1 MSLDSRPTGIDWHG
15 GGGTGTVRW
24 GEDTNLLVMF
34 YNKSVHV
41 ATEEGRPIHK
51 DAIFIK
57 IQHPGETLNI
67 IDRPV
72 NDSDKQ
78 RFRTQWSNFV
88 HDRTQ
93 VPEGTPIDLLFP
105 NHPAVADNLRGFGV
119 FTIEQCAGLSA
130 TAIDTIGRGAQE
142 YKTRAQRYLDMANKG
157 QSFHVLQKQ
166 IELKD
171 QEVRIMQ
178 QTINSLKSQLES
190 LTIKL
195 VDPVRASLQPPH
207 MANVDVQAE
216 RINANAPTKEL
227 TDKIQRRRN
236 RKSSIEDTITDP
248 FAAPANNP
256 DIMSIDG
263 QD

>member
-24 GEDTNLLVMF
+24 GEDSNLLVMF
-34 YNKSVHV
+34 YNRSVHV

-51 DAIFIK
+51 DAIYVK
-57 IQHPGETLNI
+57 IQHPGEILNV

-72 NDSDKQ
+72 NDDDKRRFQ
-78 RFRTQWSNFV
+78 RQWSNFV

-93 VPEGTPIDLLFP
+93 VPDGTPIDLLFP

-119 FTIEQCAGLSA
+119 FTVEQCEALSA

-142 YKTRAQRYLDMANKG
+142 YKSRAARYLEMANKG
-157 QSFHVLQKQ
+157 QSFHMLQKQ
-166 IELKD
+166 IESKD
-171 QEVRIMQ
+171 QEVRILQ
-178 QTINSLKSQLES
+178 QTVNSLRSQLEN

-195 VDPVRASLQPPH
+195 TDPVRASLQPPH
-207 MANVDVQAE
+207 MANVDVQSE
-216 RINANAPTKEL
+216 RINANSPTREL
-227 TDKIQRRRN
+227 TQTVRKRN
-236 RKSSIEDTITDP
+236 RKSSVEDTITDP
-248 FAAPANNP
+248 FAAPVNNP
-256 DIMSIDG
+256 DIMAVDG